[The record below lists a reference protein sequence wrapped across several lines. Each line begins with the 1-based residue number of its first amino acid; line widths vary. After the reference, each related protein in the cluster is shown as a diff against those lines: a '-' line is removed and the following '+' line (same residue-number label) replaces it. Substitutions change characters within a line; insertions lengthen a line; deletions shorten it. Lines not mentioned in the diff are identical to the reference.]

1 MDRRRFIKWGSF
13 MTVSVASSVVLA
25 ACGGGDDG
33 DDGAAPPTT
42 APPVPPAQGST
53 PTPAAL
59 SFSQGV
65 ASGDPRPDSVVLW
78 TRVDGGDGVAPVSVR
93 VQVASDSSFQSLV
106 VDTMVSA
113 APEWD
118 YTLRHKV
125 TGMVANTVYYYR
137 FITGAVTSMA
147 GRTWTAPAATDSV
160 AKLKFAFISSQ
171 DWETNHWAAF
181 DAMQSEDI
189 DFVVHLG
196 DYIYEQ
202 VNRPALV
209 TPSRDPQHGPITL
222 PDGTKLDDGS
232 VYATTL
238 NDYRALYK
246 AYRSDPRLQRVHANW
261 PMIAIWNDHEFSNDC
276 WQDHQTYTTQDLPP
290 QTARRRSANQ
300 AWFEFMAADVPLSAA
315 DQTINDIQIYRSF
328 QFGDLATLVMTD
340 QRLYRADHMISEQS
354 VGSAIGSRYFVSK
367 AAVAGAEQLKMQGNG
382 NALTPVSMLGDTQ
395 RQWWQDQM
403 SGANTTW
410 KLWGND
416 VPLMRMQVDVFALVV
431 DALTLAVISTNAA
444 LPPLKST
451 FRTILQ
457 QDLNTA
463 LSQNLQPAPFAALN
477 TFGSGLGFPED
488 DTLAVIEGLNAML
501 PPYAMLTTLLIN
513 ADQWDG
519 YAAERSNLMQ
529 FLGSQNIGNVV
540 ALTGDAR
547 AFFAGTVLD
556 DFDTTKKAVMVDLV
570 TAGISSSS
578 LATTYIELLNDGGNN
593 TTWLNQLAVSSDL
606 TKLDTLLKPN
616 NAWLSYT
623 DTDAQGY
630 AVVTLTPGE
639 LTCTFKKVTPMTN
652 GQVPTAAQ
660 AIASSQVV
668 TVAAGTAAVTV
679 ASV

>member
-13 MTVSVASSVVLA
+13 MTVSVASSVVLT
-25 ACGGGDDG
+25 ACGGGDD
-33 DDGAAPPTT
+33 DDDSTAP
-42 APPVPPAQGST
+42 APPVSPPAQGSA
-53 PTPAAL
+53 PVPATLA
-59 SFSQGV
+59 FSQGV

-78 TRVDGGDGVAPVSVR
+78 TRVDGGDGVAPISVR
-93 VQVASDSSFQSLV
+93 VQVASDSTFQSLV
-106 VDTMVSA
+106 VDTTLSA
-113 APEWD
+113 LPEWD

-137 FITGAVTSMA
+137 FMTGAVTSMT
-147 GRTWTAPAATDSV
+147 GRTWTAPAATASV

-171 DWETNHWAAF
+171 DWERNHWAAF
-181 DAMQSEDI
+181 DAMMSEDI

-196 DYIYEQ
+196 DYIFEQ
-202 VNRPALV
+202 LNRPALV
-209 TPSRDPQHGPITL
+209 TPSRDPQHAPITL

-232 VYATTL
+232 IYATTL
-238 NDYRALYK
+238 NDYRTLYK

-261 PMIAIWNDHEFSNDC
+261 PMISIWNDHEFSNDC
-276 WQDHQTYTTQDLPP
+276 WQDHQTYTAQDMQP

-300 AWFEFMAADVPLSAA
+300 AWFEFMAADVPFNTA

-340 QRLYRADHMISEQS
+340 QRLYRADSMISEQS

-367 AAVAGAEQLKMQGNG
+367 AAVASAEQQKMQGAG
-382 NALTPVSMLGDTQ
+382 SALTPVSMLGDTQ

-403 SGANTTW
+403 SSAKTTW

-416 VPLMRMQVDVFALVV
+416 VPLMRMQVDVFGLVA
-431 DALTLAVISTNAA
+431 DALTQAVISTSPL
-444 LPPLKST
+444 LPPLQST
-451 FRTILQ
+451 FRTILA

-463 LSQNLQPAPFAALN
+463 ITQNLHPAPFDALN

-488 DTLAVIEGLNAML
+488 DTLAVIEGLNEML

-519 YAAERSNLMQ
+519 YAAERGNLMQ
-529 FLGSQNIGNVV
+529 FLGTQNIGNVV

-593 TTWLNQLAVSSDL
+593 TTWLNQLAVSSNL
-606 TKLDTLLKPN
+606 TKLDTILKPN

-630 AVVTLTPGE
+630 AVVTLTPSE
-639 LTCTFKKVTPMTN
+639 LTCTFKKVQPMIDN
-652 GQVPTAAQ
+652 QVPTAAA

-679 ASV
+679 ATV